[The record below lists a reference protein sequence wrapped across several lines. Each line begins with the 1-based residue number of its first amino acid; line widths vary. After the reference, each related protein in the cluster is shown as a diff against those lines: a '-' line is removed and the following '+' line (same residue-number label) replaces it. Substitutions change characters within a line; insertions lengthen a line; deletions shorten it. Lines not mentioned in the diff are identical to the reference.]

1 MATTFCVICGTEV
14 DEQATFCPA
23 CGNPMDA
30 PPTSDIPAAPAWPRR
45 RQAAQPQETDPAA
58 AAAATEESAAEDEDE
73 DEAVVI
79 EPTAAYAAPP
89 QAPAHLDTAQGES
102 ELDEADL
109 DDAAPR
115 HEYREAA
122 RPGPVVL
129 PPVQAPSS
137 GGSATSGSDAAA
149 GASVHG
155 DESRTGPQF
164 DVPITWPVTLSGW
177 LIGIGSF
184 VGALAVLLDFRA
196 FTNPVTLIAFLLLLA
211 VAATVFFSA
220 NVPAIAH
227 RQMWVVVIVLVAFGA
242 AFERVGAGTYFAG
255 LVFFLGTGAAAVGA
269 IILELG
275 MDRPLGGTGG

>member
-30 PPTSDIPAAPAWPRR
+30 PPTSDIPPAPAWPRR
-45 RQAAQPQETDPAA
+45 RQAAQPEPTD
-58 AAAATEESAAEDEDE
+58 ATEAALDVEEADDDEDE
-73 DEAVVI
+73 QETPLDPAPFI
-79 EPTAAYAAPP
+79 EPTATYAT
-89 QAPAHLDTAQGES
+89 PASAASPRDAVEDAT
-102 ELDEADL
+102 DL
-109 DDAAPR
+109 DDERPFQG
-115 HEYREAA
+115 RESA
-122 RPGPVVL
+122 RPGPIIP
-129 PPVQAPSS
+129 PPVQSSSS
-137 GGSATSGSDAAA
+137 GGSATGGSDAPA
-149 GASVHG
+149 GASVHP
-155 DESRTGPQF
+155 DQSRTGPQF

-196 FTNPVTLIAFLLLLA
+196 FTNPVTLIAFLLLLG

-220 NVPAIAH
+220 NVPAIPH
-227 RQMWVVVIVLVAFGA
+227 RQMWVLVIVLIAFGA